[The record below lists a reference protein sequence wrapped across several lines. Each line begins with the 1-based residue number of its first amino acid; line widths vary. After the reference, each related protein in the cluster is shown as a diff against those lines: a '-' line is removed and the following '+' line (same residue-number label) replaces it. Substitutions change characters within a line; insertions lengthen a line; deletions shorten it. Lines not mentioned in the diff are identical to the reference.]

1 MIIRKIDGEND
12 WTFGKGLS
20 NYATDELA
28 VEENIKTRILSWVGD
43 CFFALNEGIDWK
55 SRLDVGQK
63 VALEQEIRAMIL
75 NSYGTIGI
83 NSVDVNFSG
92 TTRLFT
98 VTYDIITFF
107 SQSFQRELAQAIGS

>member
-28 VEENIKTRILSWVGD
+28 IDENVKTRILSWVGD
-43 CFFALNEGIDWK
+43 CFFAPNEGVDWK

-63 VALEQEIRAMIL
+63 AALEQELRAMIL
-75 NSYGTIGI
+75 NSYGVVEV
-83 NSVDVNFSG
+83 NSATVNFNG
-92 TTRLFT
+92 RTRLFA
-98 VTYDIITFF
+98 VKYNIRTFF
-107 SQSFQRELAQAIGS
+107 SPSFEKELQQAIGG